1 MGNRRTKRPLDVSG
15 DAPAAPAVSKAR
27 RSRRSRRSRWF
38 ASVVVLLLVVFSAT
52 TARLFV
58 WPSLA
63 PLPDHADAIIELGG
77 PGDRDAV
84 TIALAEQGLA
94 PLVIRSI
101 SADERTYASCLPAI
115 ADVTIECVYAV
126 PATTRGEAR
135 YIGDRAAAEH
145 WESVI
150 IVTTPDHA
158 WRAHLRVER
167 CFPGQV
173 YVATSP
179 LPKWD
184 WLRQVPYQ
192 WAATV
197 KAELFERGC

>member
-1 MGNRRTKRPLDVSG
+1 
-15 DAPAAPAVSKAR
+15 
-27 RSRRSRRSRWF
+27 
-38 ASVVVLLLVVFSAT
+38 VVGLLVLVVFAAA

-58 WPSLA
+58 WPSLP

-84 TIALAEQGLA
+84 TTALGEQHVA
-94 PLVIRSI
+94 PLVIQSTVPGDAT
-101 SADERTYASCLPAI
+101 SNTCLPPI
-115 ADVTIECVYAV
+115 DGETIECFSAV
-126 PATTRGEAR
+126 PPTTRGEAR
-135 YIGDRAAAEH
+135 WIGEQAAARH
-145 WESVI
+145 WDSVI
-150 IVTTPDHA
+150 LVTTPDHA
-158 WRAHLRVER
+158 WRARLRVER

-184 WLRQVPYQ
+184 WFRQIPYQ

-197 KAELFERGC
+197 KAELFQRDC